1 MNLADTRRRSLVLGA
16 LTTLAASATLWTAT
30 AHADDYPSR
39 AVTLVSP
46 YGAGGA
52 ADLAARTLANHASKP
67 LGQEIVVVIKAGA
80 AGVTGSNFVARARTD
95 GYNML
100 LARVGSQ
107 SAVPAM
113 NKTIPYQW
121 DDFSFIGLIEKNP
134 FSLTVSA
141 DSPYKSLDDIKA
153 AVGAGKKLTYSSAGV
168 GALQH
173 VGMVVL
179 LDKLGL
185 DQSSMS
191 HVPFKGGGAANSA
204 LLGGHVDIFFQNLSG
219 VIGNIQ
225 AGKLRSLAV
234 TTEERVPTLPDVP
247 TFAELGLPG
256 MNVVV
261 GWSAVYGPKNLPE
274 AVVGKW
280 VQTLETVSRDEAWL
294 EATRKLGS
302 VPAVMSPDATRA
314 FVKQQYET
322 FGEIAERL
330 GLMIK

>member
-1 MNLADTRRRSLVLGA
+1 MNSADNRRRSFVIG
-16 LTTLAASATLWTAT
+16 TLAAVATTAALWTPASQ
-30 AHADDYPSR
+30 ADEYPSR

-52 ADLAARTLANHASKP
+52 ADLAARTLANHASAT

-80 AGVTGSNFVARARTD
+80 AGVTGSNFVARARPD

-153 AVGAGKKLTYSSAGV
+153 AVAAGKKLTYSSAGV

-185 DQSSMS
+185 DQASMS

-204 LLGGHVDIFFQNLSG
+204 VLGGHVDIFFQNLSG

-261 GWSAVYGPKNLPE
+261 GWSAIYGPKNLPD
-274 AVVGKW
+274 AVMKKW
-280 VQTLETVSRDEAWL
+280 VQTLATVSKDKAWID
-294 EATRKLGS
+294 ATRKLGS
-302 VPAVMSPDATRA
+302 VPAVMSPDDTKT